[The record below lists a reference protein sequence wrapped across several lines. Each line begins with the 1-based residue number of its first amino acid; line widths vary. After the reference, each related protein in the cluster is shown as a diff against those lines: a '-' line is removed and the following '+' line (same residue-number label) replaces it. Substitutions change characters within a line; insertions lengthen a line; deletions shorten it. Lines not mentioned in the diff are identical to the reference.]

1 MKTSLTLAELPIG
14 LKAVILS
21 IHTHCSISIK
31 KKLLA
36 LGFIK
41 SSTVKVIRIAPLGS
55 PIEVELM
62 GARFSLRKSEAEN
75 IFVSLPEQQELLV

>member
-1 MKTSLTLAELPIG
+1 MKSSLTLAELGIG
-14 LKAVILS
+14 LTGVIESLCPN
-21 IHTHCSISIK
+21 CSIPIR

-41 SSTVKVIRIAPLGS
+41 GSCVKVIRVAPLGS

-62 GARFSLRKSEAEN
+62 GARFSLRYAEAEK
-75 IFVSLPEQQELLV
+75 IFITLTHPKEIEA